1 MMGSEHKENVTR
13 KMIVAAV
20 AAASLSGGALVVTAL
35 APIGI
40 ASAQD
45 AGQAQTSPDA
55 TAESTAKPKAQRR
68 SAVRARVKQRVAARR
83 GEIAEYLGITPD
95 ALKQERQAGKS
106 LAEIA
111 GPKTEGLIDLL
122 TAKADARIEA
132 ALAAGK
138 IDEARAATLKDKAAT
153 AIERLVNAKRPVATT
168 AQPG

>member
-1 MMGSEHKENVTR
+1 MR

-20 AAASLSGGALVVTAL
+20 AAASLSGGALAGAVL

-45 AGQAQTSPDA
+45 AGQAQSTPDA
-55 TAESTAKPKAQRR
+55 AAEPTAKPKAQRR
-68 SAVRARVKQRVAARR
+68 AAVRARVKQRVASRR
-83 GEIAEYLGITPD
+83 GEIAEYLGITPE
-95 ALKQERQAGKS
+95 AFKQERQAGKS

-111 GPKTEGLIDLL
+111 GPKTEGLIDML
-122 TAKADARIEA
+122 TAKADARIDA